1 MWCVVRFGTICTI
14 LKVGKTTRRKKC
26 NLQESLPKVTL
37 LHGYFSRFLNC
48 TIVTKSRNTFD
59 MTWTYEVKVLWNT
72 LRPFLHLL
80 FRSVCP
86 EFCSGIGHRIFFCI
100 FLHEVT
106 MSSNLKSDRAGFFLK
121 KKKISFE
128 GFQADRARNSPQMKV
143 FKFHEK
149 STCGSFTIL
158 YIKLQ

>member
-59 MTWTYEVKVLWNT
+59 MTRTYEVKVLWNT

-100 FLHEVT
+100 FFAWSYDVIE
-106 MSSNLKSDRAGFFLK
+106 LKKWQGWGFFE
-121 KKKISFE
+121 KKKISFQ
-128 GFQADRARNSPQMKV
+128 GFQADRARNRPQMKV

>member
-37 LHGYFSRFLNC
+37 LHSYFSCFLNC

-59 MTWTYEVKVLWNT
+59 MTRTYEVKVLWNT

-106 MSSNLKSDRAGFFLK
+106 MSSNLKSDRAGFVLK
-121 KKKISFE
+121 KKSHF
-128 GFQADRARNSPQMKV
+128 RV
-143 FKFHEK
+143 FKLIGPEIGPKWRFSGFMKNQLKEVLRFC
-149 STCGSFTIL
+149 T
-158 YIKLQ
+158 